1 MRIRLFDDI
10 ASRLGR
16 VRIVDG
22 LPVYLKP
29 KDGENEADLPP
40 KAIKMLDL
48 WNAQVDQLTQQQPFL
63 TPAVFVEF
71 QPIIWSKLG
80 RGTQRAEV
88 QIRMHIVSATLAT
101 VSSQYKDQALYRLRL
116 TKAIQA
122 AFTGLTGPMDSDGLM
137 FGSFVHI
144 QSETDYN
151 HGEICEDI
159 ETWQT
164 LCIDASAA
172 INDGTV
178 ETPHKVTLN
187 TGEIFSFIFSEEYV

>member
-101 VSSQYKDQALYRLRL
+101 VSSQ
-116 TKAIQA
+116 
-122 AFTGLTGPMDSDGLM
+122 
-137 FGSFVHI
+137 
-144 QSETDYN
+144 
-151 HGEICEDI
+151 
-159 ETWQT
+159 
-164 LCIDASAA
+164 
-172 INDGTV
+172 
-178 ETPHKVTLN
+178 
-187 TGEIFSFIFSEEYV
+187 